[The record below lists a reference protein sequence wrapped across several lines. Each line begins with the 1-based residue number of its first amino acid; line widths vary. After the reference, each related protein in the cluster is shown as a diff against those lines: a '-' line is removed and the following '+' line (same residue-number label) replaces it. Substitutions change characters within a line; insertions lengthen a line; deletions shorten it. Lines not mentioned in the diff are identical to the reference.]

1 MLNLYREHTKSCTQ
15 KRRARQHSRKAEE
28 APSLGWKKCG
38 CPIYASGTLKDG
50 FQRKKTGY
58 TTWAEAEAQ
67 ATKWEQAGS
76 WSGRVPSVAPITP
89 AESDPGKTSSGTT
102 IEEAVKAFLAKC
114 ERRGI
119 QGPTYR
125 KYKTFTK
132 QFRTY
137 CDGKGYLSPGQLQV
151 GDGELF
157 YATWNDG
164 ARAAGRK
171 LERFRRMVK
180 FWKKQGWIEQDLGV
194 FDIDTPIGANEPAD
208 QFPYTDDELE
218 MLYKACDRVGEVKWK
233 NHLGTHSWH
242 GRDVKDFMVLSIFT
256 GLRISDVST
265 FDVSK
270 RLDGNDIFIRA
281 MKNGKRLY
289 TWVPD
294 WVRDILVDR
303 QKRFGAKIF
312 KVGESD
318 VLHTVTAGWR
328 TKLNHIFDE
337 AQKEKKLEHKP
348 KPHRFRHT
356 FIRILLEHGVPV
368 EDVALLA
375 GDSVD
380 VIVKYYSKWM
390 PERQERLR
398 NRLQDAFSDKP
409 KLLVLSKRQSA

>member
-1 MLNLYREHTKSCTQ
+1 LLNLYREHTRNCTQ
-15 KRRARQHSRKAEE
+15 KRRARLHSRKAEE

-58 TTWAEAEAQ
+58 TTWAEAERQ
-67 ATKWEQAGS
+67 ATQWQQAGS
-76 WSGRVPSVAPITP
+76 WSGPVPPVAPGTP
-89 AESDPGKTSSGTT
+89 TEPGLRQASGTT
-102 IEEAVKAFLAKC
+102 IEEGLKAFLAKC

-119 QGPTYR
+119 QEPTYR
-125 KYKTFTK
+125 KYKTFAK
-132 QFRTY
+132 QFRAY
-137 CDGKGYLSPGQLQV
+137 CDGKGYISTGQLQV

-157 YATWNDG
+157 YATWKDG

-180 FWKKQGWIEQDLGV
+180 FWKKQGWMEHDLGV

-218 MLYKACDRVGEVKWK
+218 MFYKACDQVGEMKWN

-242 GRDVKDFMVLSIFT
+242 GRDVKDFMVLSLFT

-270 RLDGNDIFIRA
+270 RLNGNDIFIRA

-294 WVRDILVDR
+294 WVRDILLDR

-312 KVGESD
+312 KVGESE

-356 FIRILLEHGVPV
+356 FIRILLERGVQV

-398 NRLQDAFSDKP
+398 NCLQNAFSDKP
-409 KLLVLSKRQSA
+409 KLLVVPKRRSA